1 MNHKNELTTY
11 SENFSIYSSLL
22 MTLISYVPIHQNKI
36 YKLNIIINIIKS
48 LNFINCSYSEILHH
62 IFSLFTSIIIFNSRN
77 INDESILYELNLGIR
92 TNFSTIFLILMYRN
106 YNNHIYKLLFAITF
120 FYYRIQFVYMILK
133 GVKGVEYICINN
145 IVNYDFCF
153 NYFKLCYILLSCLNV
168 YWMYL
173 IILKLNRLYLKSK
186 SI

>member
-22 MTLISYVPIHQNKI
+22 MTLMSYVPIHQNKI
-36 YKLNIIINIIKS
+36 YKINIIINIIKS

-77 INDESILYELNLGIR
+77 INDENILYELNLGIR
-92 TNFSTIFLILMYRN
+92 TNLSTIFLILMYRY

-120 FYYRIQFVYMILK
+120 FYYRIQFVYMTIN
-133 GVKGVEYICINN
+133 GVKGVDYICINN
-145 IVNYDFCF
+145 IVNYNFCF
-153 NYFKLCYILLSCLNV
+153 HYCKLCYSLLSCLNV

-173 IILKLNRLYLKSK
+173 VILKLNRLYFKF
-186 SI
+186 I